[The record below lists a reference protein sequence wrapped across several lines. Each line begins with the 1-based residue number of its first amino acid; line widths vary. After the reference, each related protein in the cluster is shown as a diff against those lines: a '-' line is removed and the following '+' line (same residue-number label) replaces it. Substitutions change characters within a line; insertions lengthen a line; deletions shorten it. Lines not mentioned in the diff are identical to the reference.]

1 MDDELADVVDGLGSS
16 DCEIDAGVDVV
27 AAVAVDE
34 PAVFVSSADLA
45 LVPAGTAVAEFAGQ
59 SSTYVVCSPSE
70 SREAILVGKSR
81 ETPPCPFDTTEIV
94 TVCVAPLVVD
104 PSTEGAKI
112 SEVPATVMAGTE
124 EAEDVVVEL
133 A

>member
-1 MDDELADVVDGLGSS
+1 MDDELAGAVDGFGNS
-16 DCEIDAGVDVV
+16 DCEVDAGVNV
-27 AAVAVDE
+27 AAAVPVDE

-45 LVPAGTAVAEFAGQ
+45 LVPAGTAVAEFASQ
-59 SSTYVVCSPSE
+59 SSTYVVCPPSE

-81 ETPPCPFDTTEIV
+81 EAAPCPFDTTEIV

-104 PSTEGAKI
+104 PPTEGAKI
-112 SEVPATVMAGTE
+112 SEVPAAVMAGTE
-124 EAEDVVVEL
+124 EAEDAVVEL